1 MTKQLNGE
9 IYTSLD
15 VANMFMTATL
25 GAMVTTRY
33 LSGSKLWFSTG
44 AALTGFLSNWDSWV
58 SMQGPPNKPAVYGA
72 LLAVAFGN
80 NPYVFGFNA
89 SPVAGIITGS
99 SIFSLWYFFRK
110 RQALL
115 TKSEDVV
122 I

>member
-9 IYTSLD
+9 IYTALD
-15 VANMFMTATL
+15 VSSLLLMAAL
-25 GAMVTTRY
+25 GGMITTRY
-33 LSGSKLWFSTG
+33 LSGSKLMFSAG

-80 NPYVFGFNA
+80 NPNVFGFHA
-89 SPVAGIITGS
+89 SPAAGIVTGS
-99 SIFSLWYFFRK
+99 SIFSLWYYFRK

-115 TKSEDVV
+115 TKSEDTVF
-122 I
+122 